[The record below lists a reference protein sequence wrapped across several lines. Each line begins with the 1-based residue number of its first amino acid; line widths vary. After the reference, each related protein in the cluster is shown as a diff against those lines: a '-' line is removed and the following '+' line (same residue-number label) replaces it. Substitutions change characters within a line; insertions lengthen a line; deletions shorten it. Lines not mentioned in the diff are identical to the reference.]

1 MIRNAEYI
9 AYEKKSPGTARS
21 ILKGLRK
28 EIGSLATNPE
38 RHMFDEDA
46 KVVYILRVLHML
58 VDSKALFLRIV
69 KD

>member
-1 MIRNAEYI
+1 
-9 AYEKKSPGTARS
+9 
-21 ILKGLRK
+21 
-28 EIGSLATNPE
+28 
-38 RHMFDEDA
+38 MFDEDA